1 MFLRITLPCFF
12 LCFGFASFSYCQED
26 DKKAVLWCDP
36 LLNIKQITTRNG
48 IINILNKAGDAGFK
62 AIALGVKTITGEVI
76 YNSKTAPRLFDWQ
89 DSQLHLNFDP
99 VQVFLNE
106 ARLRNIEIYA
116 VFSIFSEGHL
126 IERKGPI
133 YSDRSAWQTTVYV
146 IEDEEPTLMPVT
158 EWGYGT
164 AAFANPLLREVQDYE
179 IAIITEFIQKY
190 NVDGLIFDKGRFSG
204 IEADFSDYS
213 KSEFEKFLGSGQRVS
228 WWPDE
233 VYELK
238 SVNDELEIVPGPL
251 FQEWLEFRSK
261 SIQSFFKRL
270 IDSVRSVDP
279 AIPVANFVGAWYPT
293 YYEYGVNWA
302 GEANR
307 PEEDWASRNYHKTAI
322 AEMFN
327 YLVVACFFPRTTM
340 EEAENAGAD
349 WWMSVEGSSIIA
361 REVIGQAT
369 PVHASL
375 MVEQFKENADT
386 FKKALRTAL
395 KLTDGLYVYDFSQ
408 IEKYKYWDELK
419 EVLID
424 ESKPAA
430 KEPALTR

>member
-1 MFLRITLPCFF
+1 MFIRITLILFSLLPV
-12 LCFGFASFSYCQED
+12 LASFSYSQEG
-26 DKKAVLWCDP
+26 DKRAVLWCDP
-36 LLNIKQITTRNG
+36 LLNIKQISNRNG
-48 IINILNKAGDAGFK
+48 IINIINKAGDAGFK

-76 YNSKTAPRLFDWQ
+76 YRSKRAPRLFDWQ
-89 DSQLHLNFDP
+89 DSQLPLDFDP

-106 ARLRNIEIYA
+106 ARLRNIEVYA

-133 YSDRSAWQTTVYV
+133 YSDHSAWQTTVYV
-146 IEDEEPTLMPVT
+146 IEDEESTLMPVT

-179 IAIITEFIQKY
+179 IAIINEFIQKY

-213 KSEFEKFLGSGQRVS
+213 KSEFEKFLGGGQKVS
-228 WWPDE
+228 WWPEE

-238 SVNDELEIVPGPL
+238 LVNDELEIVPGPL
-251 FQEWLEFRSK
+251 FQEWLEFRSR

-270 IDSVRSVDP
+270 IDSVRSVDT

-302 GEANR
+302 GQANR
-307 PEEDWASRNYHKTAI
+307 PEEDWASRDYHRTAV
-322 AEMFN
+322 AEMFD
-327 YLVVACFFPRTTM
+327 YLIVACFFPRTTM
-340 EEAENAGAD
+340 EEAENVGAD

-361 REVIGQAT
+361 QEVVGQAS

-375 MVEQFKENADT
+375 MVEQFKDNADN

-395 KLTDGLYVYDFSQ
+395 KLTEGLYVYDFSQ

-419 EVLID
+419 EVLLD
-424 ESKPAA
+424 EPKPAA
-430 KEPALTR
+430 EKPVLAR